1 MVTTLRSP
9 IEALESR
16 QRSLSDNANGT
27 TGKKIFEPHA
37 RTRET
42 QLFHHCGH
50 FTQPDLCHFVSLS
63 VWLFPRQIIFEIT
76 STTAWVLIMVQ
87 FAVARKLHLGNM
99 EELK

>member
-1 MVTTLRSP
+1 MRGLARLNYFIIVVTL
-9 IEALESR
+9 LN
-16 QRSLSDNANGT
+16 L
-27 TGKKIFEPHA
+27 IFV
-37 RTRET
+37 T
-42 QLFHHCGH
+42 
-50 FTQPDLCHFVSLS
+50 LS